1 MPMNITFELSDKDL
15 RYFKRIIREVRSHS
29 DGVEESKLI
38 DAVRKMIVDVRA
50 AKPAEFI
57 AQRLEQLERMVKML
71 VDEEW
76 DMEGKDRSRVA
87 DGLIYFAEGE
97 DMIPDR
103 VPGLG
108 YLDDAIMIELV
119 VQDLR
124 HEIQAYDDFC
134 KYRTSK
140 EKLLGRKDAR
150 ASREVWLAARRGQL
164 HSRMRRRRRR
174 DRSRSTGAAGPRLPT
189 SLF

>member
-15 RYFKRIIREVRSHS
+15 RYFKRIIREVRARST
-29 DGVEESKLI
+29 GIEESKLI
-38 DAVRKMIVDVRA
+38 AAVRQMIAEVGA
-50 AKPAEFI
+50 SNPAEFI
-57 AQRLEQLERMVKML
+57 SQRLAKLERMVTML
-71 VDEEW
+71 EDEEW

-119 VQDLR
+119 TRELA
-124 HEIQAYDDFC
+124 HEIQAYRDFC
-134 KYRTSK
+134 DF
-140 EKLLGRKDAR
+140 RKRQPKQDATR
-150 ASREVWLAARRGQL
+150 LESRRENLQ
-164 HSRMRRRRRR
+164 SRMRRRRRQER
-174 DRSRSTGAAGPRLPT
+174 STHRSGPRPSRSPLRLW
-189 SLF
+189 

>member
-15 RYFKRIIREVRSHS
+15 RYFKRIIREVRAHS
-29 DGVEESKLI
+29 AGIEESKLI
-38 DAVRKMIVDVRA
+38 AAVRTMITEVRES
-50 AKPAEFI
+50 KPAEFI
-57 AQRLEQLERMVKML
+57 TERLAKLERMVGML
-71 VDEEW
+71 EDQEW

-97 DMIPDR
+97 DLIPDR

-119 VQDLR
+119 VQDLQ
-124 HEIQAYDDFC
+124 HEIEAYDDFC

-140 EKLLGRKDAR
+140 EKLLGRKVAR
-150 ASREVWLAARRGQL
+150 ASREVWLTARRGQL

-174 DRSRSTGAAGPRLPT
+174 DSTRRAGGPRSPT

>member
-15 RYFKRIIREVRSHS
+15 RYFKRIIQEVRSRS
-29 DGVEESKLI
+29 AGVEESKLI
-38 DAVRKMIVDVRA
+38 AAVRKMIADVRA
-50 AKPAEFI
+50 SNPAEFI
-57 AQRLEQLERMVKML
+57 VQRLAKLERMVKML
-71 VDEEW
+71 EDKEW

-97 DMIPDR
+97 DLIPDR

-119 VQDLR
+119 VKDLR
-124 HEIQAYDDFC
+124 HEIEAYDDFC

-174 DRSRSTGAAGPRLPT
+174 DRGRSTGAGGARLPT

>member
-15 RYFKRIIREVRSHS
+15 RYFKRIIREVRARSA
-29 DGVEESKLI
+29 GIEESKLI
-38 DAVRKMIVDVRA
+38 AAVRKMIADVHA

-57 AQRLEQLERMVKML
+57 TQRLAKLERMVKML
-71 VDEEW
+71 EDKEW

-87 DGLIYFAEGE
+87 DGLVYFAEGE
-97 DMIPDR
+97 DLIPDR

-119 VQDLR
+119 VQDLQ

-134 KYRTSK
+134 EYRSSK

-150 ASREVWLAARRGQL
+150 ASREVWLTARLGQL

-174 DRSRSTGAAGPRLPT
+174 DRTRKAGGPRPPT

>member
-15 RYFKRIIREVRSHS
+15 KYFKRIIQEVRARSAGIS
-29 DGVEESKLI
+29 EAKLI
-38 DAVRKMIVDVRA
+38 AAVREMIDEVRGANA
-50 AKPAEFI
+50 AGFVV
-57 AQRLEQLERMVKML
+57 QRLGQLERMVNML
-71 VDEEW
+71 EDNEW

-87 DGLIYFAEGE
+87 DGLVYFAEGE
-97 DMIPDR
+97 DLIPDR
-103 VPGLG
+103 IPGLG

-119 VQDLR
+119 VQDLQ

-134 KYRTSK
+134 EYRSSK

-174 DRSRSTGAAGPRLPT
+174 DRTRSGGGARSPT

>member
-15 RYFKRIIREVRSHS
+15 RYFKRVIREVRARSA
-29 DGVEESKLI
+29 GVEESKLI
-38 DAVRKMIVDVRA
+38 AAVRTMITDVRA
-50 AKPAEFI
+50 SKPAEFI
-57 AQRLEQLERMVKML
+57 MQRLTQLEWMVKML
-71 VDEEW
+71 EDNEW

-124 HEIQAYDDFC
+124 HEIQAYNDFC

-140 EKLLGRKDAR
+140 QKLLGRKDAR
-150 ASREVWLAARRGQL
+150 ASREVWLAARRAQL

-174 DRSRSTGAAGPRLPT
+174 DRSAGAGGPRLPT